1 MLLMC
6 GADPSARTSAGET
19 ALDWAR
25 KGGSDPT
32 APPKPMELLLLHGPL
47 WRPPAAPGAAGL
59 MLPPA
64 PVEPAGA
71 PTGPRKRQPSPGNGG
86 RDFAR
91 ETRLGVEE
99 AMRAIAAE
107 PQAQAAQAAQAP
119 TAAGNAA
126 GGGKGAGRD
135 RPTAA
140 AGNGGS
146 SSTGRSVPF
155 SVQLPC
161 FARW

>member
-1 MLLMC
+1 
-6 GADPSARTSAGET
+6 
-19 ALDWAR
+19 
-25 KGGSDPT
+25 
-32 APPKPMELLLLHGPL
+32 MELLLLHGPL

-71 PTGPRKRQPSPGNGG
+71 PTGPRKRQASPGDAG

-107 PQAQAAQAAQAP
+107 PQAQAAQAP

-135 RPTAA
+135 QQTAA

-146 SSTGRSVPF
+146 SSTGRSAPLY
-155 SVQLPC
+155 VQLPC
-161 FARW
+161 FVR